1 MHWRTTRGHFNLIQ
15 TEKWEWHG
23 WILTKILA
31 QLKGIVKEQ
40 NLRPITK
47 RITTPFSSSFFKAS
61 PEIYSEVEEQSYPM
75 SEGDPG
81 LRSAIRIRK
90 PKLGSPTLINFSYIT
105 KNISRVI
112 WQLPSTYS
120 PKAVQFQ
127 SQLFSIT
134 SQCVVINWS
143 LLSYEWMGSWFMFS
157 NYN

>member
-1 MHWRTTRGHFNLIQ
+1 
-15 TEKWEWHG
+15 
-23 WILTKILA
+23 
-31 QLKGIVKEQ
+31 
-40 NLRPITK
+40 
-47 RITTPFSSSFFKAS
+47 
-61 PEIYSEVEEQSYPM
+61 M

-143 LLSYEWMGSWFMFS
+143 LLSYE
-157 NYN
+157 